1 MPKTRINCPN
11 CRQPVVVDVEQLF
24 DAGVDSSAKSR
35 LLSGASNMIRCPSC
49 NFQGNLAT
57 PIVYHDPLKELL
69 LTYVPP
75 ELGLPVNEQERIIG
89 PLINKVVNDLPQEKR
104 KGYLFRPQTMLTY
117 QGLVERILEADG
129 ITREMLQAQQQRMS
143 LLQRMME
150 ASSEDVRIE
159 IAKQNDAMIDGDF
172 FMLLRRLAEMSAMSG
187 DRESTTQ
194 LSNLQKQLLTET
206 TFGRELNDQTR
217 EVEAAIRSLQEH
229 GEKLTQEKLLD
240 LVIQAPSDTRVNAL
254 TSMTRPA
261 MDYTFFGLLTERIER
276 ETGAERERLIKLRER
291 LLELTKQIDQQI
303 AEHTEQARQVLNTIL
318 NSQNI
323 VEATEQS
330 LPAVDEIF
338 KQVLNQELELARKK
352 GDLERIGKL
361 RQVDEAI
368 QSASAPPPEI
378 TFLDELVNTPD
389 DGAMLAMLESRKQ
402 DITPELVDTLTQLI
416 AQPQSAQE
424 PELNQR
430 LQKLYQMVLRMSM
443 EINLNK

>member
-1 MPKTRINCPN
+1 
-11 CRQPVVVDVEQLF
+11 
-24 DAGVDSSAKSR
+24 
-35 LLSGASNMIRCPSC
+35 
-49 NFQGNLAT
+49 
-57 PIVYHDPLKELL
+57 
-69 LTYVPP
+69 
-75 ELGLPVNEQERIIG
+75 
-89 PLINKVVNDLPQEKR
+89 
-104 KGYLFRPQTMLTY
+104 MLTY

-129 ITREMLQAQQQRMS
+129 VTREMLQAQQQRMS

-150 ASSEDVRIE
+150 ASSDDVRLE
-159 IAKQNDAMIDGDF
+159 IAKQNDAMIDSDF

-194 LSNLQKQLLTET
+194 LSNLQKLLLTET
-206 TFGRELNDQTR
+206 TFGRELDAQTR

-240 LVIQAPSDTRVNAL
+240 LVIEAPSDTRVNAL

-276 ETGAERERLIKLRER
+276 ETGAERERLLKLRER

-318 NSQNI
+318 NAQNI
-323 VEATEQS
+323 DEATEQS

-338 KQVLNQELELARKK
+338 KGVLNQELELARKK

-368 QSASAPPPEI
+368 QRASAPPPEI

-389 DGAMLAMLESRKQ
+389 DGAMLAMLEARKQ
-402 DITPELVDTLTQLI
+402 DITPALVDTLTQLI
-416 AQPQSAQE
+416 AQPQSDQE

-443 EINLNK
+443 EINLNKQ